1 MICVAGRT
9 RYNVYTNLMPHPAVT
24 LRINPQSPIPIY
36 YQIREQ
42 LRQRILSGSLKP
54 GDPLPTEGQICCE
67 CGVSRM
73 TARQALSQLASEGL
87 IVRRRGRGSF
97 VAPPKATIRQDAPA
111 LLSYTAFVGQLG
123 LQAGASV
130 RRQHVVMA
138 SGQAAAQLQLAEG
151 EPVIEI
157 VRVRLIGGEAM
168 SLETSHLP
176 QRLFPTLAHI
186 DLTDRSLY
194 RVLEEIFGITPTHAL
209 DTIELASA
217 GELEAQELGLRPG
230 VPVVFSTRLTYT
242 SQDVPIVFTQ
252 TVHRGDRF
260 RSVVR
265 CARQE
270 LVDL

>member
-1 MICVAGRT
+1 MR
-9 RYNVYTNLMPHPAVT
+9 
-24 LRINPQSPIPIY
+24 LRVDPDSPIPIY

-54 GDPLPTEGQICCE
+54 GDPLPTEAQICAE

-73 TARQALSQLASEGL
+73 TARQALGQLASEGL

-97 VAPPKATIRQDAPA
+97 VAPPTATFREDSPA

-123 LQAGASV
+123 LQAGARV
-130 RRQHVVMA
+130 RRQHVVPA
-138 SGQAAAQLQLAEG
+138 SGQAAAQLQLPEG

-157 VRVRLIGGEAM
+157 VRVRLIDGEAM

-176 QRLFPTLAHI
+176 QRLFPTLVQL

-194 RVLEEIFGITPTHAL
+194 RVLEETFGVTPTHAQ
-209 DTIELASA
+209 DTTELAAA

-230 VPVVFSTRLTYT
+230 VPVVLSTRVTYT
-242 SQDVPIVFTQ
+242 AQDLPIVFPQ

-265 CARQE
+265 CARTE